1 MDTWLIVVGAIGFT
15 LLVMLLGPWMWSSTW
30 TEWRWGRRPKP
41 PPDGGSGT
49 KPRDPAPPTR

>member
-30 TEWRWGRRPKP
+30 TEWKWVHRPKP
-41 PPDGGSGT
+41 PPGGDEP
-49 KPRDPAPPTR
+49 KPKGPGR